1 MPIDERL
8 RTALQWDPDDMPTAE
23 AEILGTIVGRA
34 VRRRRIRVAAI
45 GIAGAA
51 AAAVIAVGA
60 PWVLSRHDLGEQ
72 PVREPTPSPTSR
84 FTLSESQLDSN
95 WVGSQGAKAD
105 RLAALDGTGLERF
118 ASAIYAKHIAQS
130 TTRVQFFNGEVSLS
144 TRDMATDAGI
154 SPDGDPNF
162 TLHGT
167 FAVRGRMVVM
177 QFNEV
182 PGTTTFQW
190 KRTPDKTC
198 ERLELTFVGT
208 KVTRVYDAPAEAYFR
223 MWSAGPFEA
232 WGC

>member
-8 RTALQWDPDDMPTAE
+8 RAALQWQSDHE
-23 AEILGTIVGRA
+23 AREELDLLPVIVGRA
-34 VRRRRIRVAAI
+34 TRRHRIRL
-45 GIAGAA
+45 AGVGVAA
-51 AAAVIAVGA
+51 AAAAALVAIALPLA
-60 PWVLSRHDLGEQ
+60 MSRHDQDGQ
-72 PVREPTPSPTSR
+72 PVGPLPPSPR

-105 RLAALDGTGLERF
+105 RLAALEGTGLERF
-118 ASAIYAKHIAQS
+118 ANAVYAEHIAHS

-144 TRDMATDAGI
+144 TRDMATEAGI

-167 FAVRGRMVVM
+167 FAVRGRTVVM

-190 KRTPDKTC
+190 KRTPEDAC

-208 KVTRVYDAPAEAYFR
+208 TVTRVYDAPAEAYFR